1 MCNNERNVRV
11 SGILVEGFGCILAG
25 MWGTGSGTTSY
36 SENVGAIGITKV
48 SRSPFT
54 VYKSLCCVSE
64 QWRIHTLWKK
74 GSKDKCISLVIIYR
88 KCTQRTLCLLYGK
101 GGLMKKVWANR
112 GRPPHLDHSNSP
124 LFHSIQVLDHVD
136 SFEWNWYDSP
146 VWLPGWQ
153 MDKQTFSQI
162 CDWSLSIYRVSRK
175 NKPLTEL
182 SLNVIKTVTRLK
194 SNLSVN
200 EALEYYIN
208 VLCVS

>member
-1 MCNNERNVRV
+1 
-11 SGILVEGFGCILAG
+11 
-25 MWGTGSGTTSY
+25 
-36 SENVGAIGITKV
+36 
-48 SRSPFT
+48 
-54 VYKSLCCVSE
+54 
-64 QWRIHTLWKK
+64 
-74 GSKDKCISLVIIYR
+74 
-88 KCTQRTLCLLYGK
+88 
-101 GGLMKKVWANR
+101 
-112 GRPPHLDHSNSP
+112 
-124 LFHSIQVLDHVD
+124 
-136 SFEWNWYDSP
+136 
-146 VWLPGWQ
+146 